1 MLLAIFIALSGAM
14 LCMSASAVSGSA
26 VPFPS
31 TYQAIAANAT
41 VLRHG
46 TVLIGNGQRLD
57 DADVLLRDGKVQ
69 AVGSGLQA
77 PADAVVVD
85 ASGNWITPGLLDVHS
100 QDRKSVVEGKSE
112 SVRVDSEGCRNI
124 KK

>member
-1 MLLAIFIALSGAM
+1 MRISDWSSDVCSSDLAAWHRTRNSLPSALRFVENTMRLAIFSALSGAM

-46 TVLIGNGQRLD
+46 TVLIGTGKRLD
-57 DADVLLRDGKVQ
+57 DADVQNGR
-69 AVGSGLQA
+69 
-77 PADAVVVD
+77 
-85 ASGNWITPGLLDVHS
+85 ASWRG
-100 QDRKSVVEGKSE
+100 
-112 SVRVDSEGCRNI
+112 RVCQYV
-124 KK
+124 

>member
-1 MLLAIFIALSGAM
+1 MLFRSLRFVENTMRLAIFSALSGAM

-85 ASGNWITPGLLDVHS
+85 ASGQWITP
-100 QDRKSVVEGKSE
+100 DRK
-112 SVRVDSEGCRNI
+112 RP
-124 KK
+124 